1 MFQKITLDALT
12 VLDAIERKGSFA
24 AAAAELH
31 RVPSALTYTMA
42 KLEDDLGARLFDRS
56 GRRASL
62 TPAGRELLEQGRSL
76 LALAGELERRVQQV
90 AHGWEV
96 ELRIAIDITLTAE
109 ALLPLIAAFDA
120 ERSGTRVRLSYEV
133 LGGTWESVQ
142 VGRADLAIG
151 AGGEPAN
158 QAGYSVRRMNP
169 IPFLF
174 AVAPTH
180 PLAAE
185 PDPLTPAQI
194 QKHRAIAIADSSRS
208 QPARTHGLLLGQDT
222 LTVPDFAAKVAAQRA
237 GLGVG
242 YLPEPIA
249 RDEHDAGRLVIR
261 RVAEP
266 RLESFQYLAWKAGNK
281 GKALAWFLERLDSIA
296 CGALMRSRIPA

>member
-1 MFQKITLDALT
+1 MFPKLSLDGLT

-42 KLEDDLGARLFDRS
+42 RLEEDLGARLFDRS
-56 GRRASL
+56 GRRAAL
-62 TPAGRELLEQGRSL
+62 TPAGRELVEQGRGLLSL
-76 LALAGELERRVQQV
+76 TGELERRVQQV

-109 ALLPLIAAFDA
+109 ALLPLIAEFDGA
-120 ERSGTRVRLSYEV
+120 QSGTRIRLSYEV
-133 LGGTWESVQ
+133 LGGTWEAVQ
-142 VGRADLAIG
+142 TGRADLAIG
-151 AGGEPAN
+151 AGGEPLS

-174 AVAPTH
+174 AVAPGH

-185 PDPLTPAQI
+185 PEPLAPAQI
-194 QKHRAIAIADSSRS
+194 QKYRAIAVADTSRS
-208 QPARTHGLLLGQDT
+208 QPARSTGLLLGQET
-222 LTVPDFAAKVAAQRA
+222 LTMPDLAAKVAAQRA

-261 RVAEP
+261 HVAEP
-266 RLESFQYLAWKAGNK
+266 RLESFQYLAWKTANK
-281 GKALAWFLERLDSIA
+281 GKALAWFVERLDAAA
-296 CGALMRSRIPA
+296 CGALVRRKVV